1 MQKNAFLIGILT
13 LLNSFTSL
21 MAQEQL
27 AIERVVNDF
36 LIGGT
41 NGEVDRFR
49 NAFVPDAVQRSIGTN
64 GTVTGITVRELSSRI
79 KPNQVMDRTTKIVSW
94 SYAGNA
100 ATAITET
107 EYPTNK
113 VIDMLNLL
121 KVNGEW
127 KIVSRVFTRIDK
139 TEEVTSSQKSA
150 TKPGGKPASTPPA
163 KKPAPK
169 RPASDDGW

>member
-1 MQKNAFLIGILT
+1 MQKKAFLIGILT
-13 LLNSFTSL
+13 MLSSFTSL

>member
-1 MQKNAFLIGILT
+1 MQKNAFLFGILM
-13 LLNSFTSL
+13 LISSFMPTA
-21 MAQEQL
+21 AQEQL

-49 NAFVPDAVQRSIGTN
+49 NAFVPDAVQRSIGSN

-127 KIVSRVFTRIDK
+127 KIVSRVFTRIEK
-139 TEEVTSSQKSA
+139 TDEVTSSQKTTA
-150 TKPGGKPASTPPA
+150 KPGAKPAIPPA